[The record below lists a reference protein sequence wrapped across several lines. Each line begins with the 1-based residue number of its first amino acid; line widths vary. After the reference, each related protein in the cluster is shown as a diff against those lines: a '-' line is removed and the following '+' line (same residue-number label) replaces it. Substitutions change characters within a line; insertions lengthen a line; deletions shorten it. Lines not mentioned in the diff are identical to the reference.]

1 MDWDPRILASE
12 RPLKSIR
19 VAENDLPVGQ
29 LSASWIDHYETRYAA
44 AIERAPGSVDPYHAV
59 RGLLEAG
66 NPSLD
71 WSTVRPHL
79 TRDLILPAAREV
91 CRQSIKAKLEFYDTI
106 GILSKRG
113 REILGAAHA

>member
-1 MDWDPRILASE
+1 MNWDPGFLLAEGPLRSLRIGGT
-12 RPLKSIR
+12 
-19 VAENDLPVGQ
+19 DHPVGK
-29 LSASWIDHYETRYAA
+29 LSLDWIDHYEQEYSAA
-44 AIERAPGSVDPYHAV
+44 VEMRPGSVDPYHAV

-66 NPSLD
+66 NPDLD
-71 WSTVRPHL
+71 WSAVRPHL
-79 TRDLILPAAREV
+79 TRDVIPPATREV